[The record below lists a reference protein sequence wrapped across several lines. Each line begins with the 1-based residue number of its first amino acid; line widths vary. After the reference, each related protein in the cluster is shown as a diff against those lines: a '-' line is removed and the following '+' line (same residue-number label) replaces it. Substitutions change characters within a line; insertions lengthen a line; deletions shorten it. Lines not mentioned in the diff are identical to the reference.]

1 MNAKRTL
8 SLMLCVCLLL
18 LVLTAF
24 SACGGKSKTLDL
36 TDYTV
41 VYDADFEAGFK
52 WQVTALT
59 KRITAHTGLKLS
71 SVSAKREEGE
81 KEILIGATGRAATEK
96 LLAEISGHGYAFAVV
111 EDKLV
116 IVGTTKLLTVKAM
129 QVFADACLLDEGD
142 SSVTVP
148 KTVVSDVDML
158 TVSPD
163 FAVVYSALLNDQPA
177 PEGGAANDGPDYAF
191 EMAEKVQKGLRE
203 TLSAKSKFALAK
215 DSKTAN
221 KEVLVGL
228 VERDAVGTFLQ
239 DMDVNDYG
247 FGVVEG
253 RVVITG
259 LNGAGLGSAVDL
271 FLEAVKADTADD
283 GGTKS
288 LQIPADFKWIS
299 TKSSGAVT
307 DFPRPTGA
315 DIALTGSVDAGEG
328 SMLYHYTGKGVN
340 ADAYRAYLTSLA
352 GAGYALVQKNEI
364 EGSLFATYQSAEKNQ
379 LLYVSYMA
387 FAHAKSQKVETYDP
401 AIRIVAA
408 KATGSGNVFDDGLL
422 TPHYDYVKVTDTRVT
437 SLRFNYAAASG
448 MCYVVQLEDGSFVV
462 LDGGYKAGQDY
473 TRLYKVLED
482 LHKQAFGRAP
492 SAAEPIVI
500 TAWYL
505 THGHGDHYQNF
516 VELCKAYGSKIEL
529 KYLIGN
535 NLSDEQAYNSHD
547 PNHTIRNTMHTVFGY
562 TKGETKY
569 LKVHA
574 GQKLYLCNMELEV
587 LFAPEDIYPL
597 TIDVFN
603 TASVVTR
610 STFTAT
616 DGSGNAVGER
626 TTLLWLGDQMTRGS
640 EYLRAMYGEGLKSD
654 IVQAAHHGLS
664 AVEIALYILVE
675 PEIVLWPNSLA
686 RLTDVV
692 SNTNASGYKRVSA
705 ILYQNLDSVKYHIFA
720 DTYNTTVTIT
730 GDGPDMTLGGD
741 TGLYNAGESAPIVI
755 TEGTKDISAVVKK

>member
-142 SSVTVP
+142 GSVTVP

-253 RVVITG
+253 
-259 LNGAGLGSAVDL
+259 
-271 FLEAVKADTADD
+271 
-283 GGTKS
+283 
-288 LQIPADFKWIS
+288 
-299 TKSSGAVT
+299 
-307 DFPRPTGA
+307 
-315 DIALTGSVDAGEG
+315 
-328 SMLYHYTGKGVN
+328 
-340 ADAYRAYLTSLA
+340 
-352 GAGYALVQKNEI
+352 
-364 EGSLFATYQSAEKNQ
+364 
-379 LLYVSYMA
+379 
-387 FAHAKSQKVETYDP
+387 
-401 AIRIVAA
+401 
-408 KATGSGNVFDDGLL
+408 
-422 TPHYDYVKVTDTRVT
+422 
-437 SLRFNYAAASG
+437 
-448 MCYVVQLEDGSFVV
+448 
-462 LDGGYKAGQDY
+462 GYK
-473 TRLYKVLED
+473 
-482 LHKQAFGRAP
+482 
-492 SAAEPIVI
+492 
-500 TAWYL
+500 
-505 THGHGDHYQNF
+505 
-516 VELCKAYGSKIEL
+516 
-529 KYLIGN
+529 
-535 NLSDEQAYNSHD
+535 
-547 PNHTIRNTMHTVFGY
+547 
-562 TKGETKY
+562 
-569 LKVHA
+569 
-574 GQKLYLCNMELEV
+574 
-587 LFAPEDIYPL
+587 
-597 TIDVFN
+597 
-603 TASVVTR
+603 
-610 STFTAT
+610 
-616 DGSGNAVGER
+616 
-626 TTLLWLGDQMTRGS
+626 
-640 EYLRAMYGEGLKSD
+640 
-654 IVQAAHHGLS
+654 
-664 AVEIALYILVE
+664 
-675 PEIVLWPNSLA
+675 
-686 RLTDVV
+686 
-692 SNTNASGYKRVSA
+692 
-705 ILYQNLDSVKYHIFA
+705 
-720 DTYNTTVTIT
+720 
-730 GDGPDMTLGGD
+730 
-741 TGLYNAGESAPIVI
+741 
-755 TEGTKDISAVVKK
+755 